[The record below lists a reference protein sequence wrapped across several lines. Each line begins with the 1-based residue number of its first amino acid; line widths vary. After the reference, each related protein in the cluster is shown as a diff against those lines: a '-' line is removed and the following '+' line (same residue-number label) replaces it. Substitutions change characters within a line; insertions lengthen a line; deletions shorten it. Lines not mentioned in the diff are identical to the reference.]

1 MGERMNMSLVCRLMP
16 VAAALLLMF
25 APARAE
31 DPPGILWE
39 TTSQPVMEGMPM
51 QMPMQKMK
59 LCAPRVWTRP
69 PEGGDRTCVNSNFH
83 MVGNKAT
90 WASVCTGDMPMTG
103 TGEMTFSAD
112 GSYVGFV
119 RYTADMMS
127 MTVNLTGKKIG
138 TCDKPMA

>member
-1 MGERMNMSLVCRLMP
+1 MIISSNGRL
-16 VAAALLLMF
+16 AAAASLGLLAF
-25 APARAE
+25 APISLAE
-31 DPPGILWE
+31 EPAGILWE

-51 QMPMQKMK
+51 QMPMQKLK

-69 PEGGDRTCVNSNFH
+69 PEGNKDCVNSNFH
-83 MVGNKAT
+83 LVGNKAT
-90 WASVCTGDMPMTG
+90 WTSVCTGEMPMSG
-103 TGEMTFSAD
+103 VGEMTFGAD

-119 RYTADMMS
+119 KFMSDMMS